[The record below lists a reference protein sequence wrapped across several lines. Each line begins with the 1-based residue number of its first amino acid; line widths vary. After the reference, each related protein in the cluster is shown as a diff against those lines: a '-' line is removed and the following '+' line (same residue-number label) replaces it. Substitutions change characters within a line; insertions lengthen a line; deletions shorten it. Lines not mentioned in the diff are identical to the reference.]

1 MHANTIIELRNAY
14 FFENLF
20 PYKSTQESKSSKRTH
35 GTGIGSSQGQQD
47 DDEPR
52 RIKRTRTSKS
62 FGPDFLT
69 YLLEDEP
76 QSFKEA
82 MSSPKAPYWKQA
94 INDEVESILQNHT
107 WELVDL
113 LPGSKPLGY
122 KWIFKKKMKADGS
135 IDKYKVRLVIK
146 GYKQKEGLD
155 YFDTYSPVTRISSI

>member
-1 MHANTIIELRNAY
+1 MHANTIIESRNAY
-14 FFENLF
+14 LFENVF
-20 PYKSTQESKSSKRTH
+20 PYKSTQESNTSKITH
-35 GTGIGSSQGQQD
+35 DAAIGNSQDQQD
-47 DDEPR
+47 DDVPR
-52 RIKRTRTSKS
+52 RSKRTRTSKS
-62 FGPDFLT
+62 FGIDFLT

-82 MSSPKAPYWKQA
+82 MSSPEAPYWKEA
-94 INDEVESILQNHT
+94 INNEIESILQNHM

-113 LPGSKPLGY
+113 PPGSKPLGY

-135 IDKYKVRLVIK
+135 IDKYKARLVIK

>member
-1 MHANTIIELRNAY
+1 MHANTIIESRNAS
-14 FFENLF
+14 FFENVFL
-20 PYKSTQESKSSKRTH
+20 YKSTQESNSSKRTH
-35 GTGIGSSQGQQD
+35 DTAIGSSQGQQD

-52 RIKRTRTSKS
+52 HSKRTRTPKS

-82 MSSPKAPYWKQA
+82 MSSPEVPYWKEA

-113 LPGSKPLGY
+113 PPGSKPLGY

-135 IDKYKVRLVIK
+135 IDKYKARLVIK
-146 GYKQKEGLD
+146 GYKQK
-155 YFDTYSPVTRISSI
+155 